1 MNRDEQRESRTVL
14 RRIESHLRQSHLE
27 MGAEEESISF
37 VDVIHHP
44 ASSLPA
50 LNYVTPRKNT
60 AWVSA
65 NHIQQGIN
73 TLREKERD
81 IRVRFAEGLY
91 PPVFV
96 KALRELDMCI
106 EDETPIMIYRKTD
119 KPRKL
124 ANLPAEISFVEAT
137 SPQELSIWWYVWRNA
152 YYDVAVSSIEPLLI
166 GHDIQEVYLG
176 RQTNIIMYRHGY
188 PMGVMKLTF
197 HEGSAHLVAHAM
209 LKEMRENASWDKL
222 IREIA
227 LDVALNKDSDLVF
240 VTSKTEDE
248 RKLYR
253 SIGFVDAS
261 SIVSYI
267 ENGTQVQQ
275 QEDDNDSLAQSVL
288 IV

>member
-44 ASSLPA
+44 TSSLPA

-96 KALRELDMCI
+96 KALRELDMTI

-119 KPRKL
+119 KPHKL
-124 ANLPAEISFVEAT
+124 ANSPADISFAEAT

-209 LKEMRENASWDKL
+209 LKEMRESLSWDTL
-222 IREIA
+222 IREVA
-227 LDVALNKDSDLVF
+227 LDIALNKGSDLIF
-240 VTSKTEDE
+240 VTGKTEEE

-253 SIGFVDAS
+253 SIGFVDTS

-267 ENGTQVQQ
+267 GNDKQVPEQKGN
-275 QEDDNDSLAQSVL
+275 DDSLAQAVL
-288 IV
+288 VI